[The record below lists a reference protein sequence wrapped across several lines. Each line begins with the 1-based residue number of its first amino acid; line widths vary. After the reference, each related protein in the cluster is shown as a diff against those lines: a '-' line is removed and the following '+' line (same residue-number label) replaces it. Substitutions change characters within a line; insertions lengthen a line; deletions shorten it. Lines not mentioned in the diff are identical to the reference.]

1 MQRNGALIMPS
12 VKLTLRIHCT
22 RGGPNTNSLLTL
34 HSDSVLLYFN
44 KQVVQLSIQPQALAP
59 DADTLCGCL
68 CLRLPLPLSDSA
80 LVLVALLQHNTYGN
94 GPLTLTVAHCMTDR
108 SAFPKSLAML
118 PYRDQTCCTICFPAP
133 VDFAGRGL
141 ITLKYG

>member
-1 MQRNGALIMPS
+1 MPS
-12 VKLTLRIHCT
+12 VKLTLHIHCT

-68 CLRLPLPLSDSA
+68 CFRLPLPLSDSA
-80 LVLVALLQHNTYGN
+80 LALVALLQHNICGN
-94 GPLTLTVAHCMTDR
+94 GLLTLTVAHCMTDR
-108 SAFPKSLAML
+108 NAFPESLAKL
-118 PYRDQTCCTICFPAP
+118 PYRDQICCTVFFPAP

-141 ITLKYG
+141 IMLNCG